1 MRQQGKFELDVVT
14 YWQPMQVQQCRINMT
29 QEEFIYLFIYLKG
42 KGHMATTMLKNKKK
56 HRVNQLQL
64 KSEKVFTT
72 ADQRVLSCSSPI
84 RWFPA
89 TTRSK
94 WHGGWVA

>member
-56 HRVNQLQL
+56 TYSQSVTVKKRKSVDYGRPASTELQ
-64 KSEKVFTT
+64 
-72 ADQRVLSCSSPI
+72 
-84 RWFPA
+84 
-89 TTRSK
+89 
-94 WHGGWVA
+94 